1 MESLT
6 MKTPVMYHFPTGF
19 ATGKLQE
26 DTQDLLDK
34 YNHLYDWSY
43 NDMCNYI
50 KLYGESK
57 FQNAT
62 TDELYSVIYGD

>member
-1 MESLT
+1 MN
-6 MKTPVMYHFPTGF
+6 TPVMYHFPTGF

-26 DTQDLLDK
+26 DTQDLLDE

-62 TDELYSVIYGD
+62 TDELYEVIYGGN

>member
-1 MESLT
+1 MN
-6 MKTPVMYHFPTGF
+6 TPVMYHFPTGF

-62 TDELYSVIYGD
+62 TDELYSVIYGDD

>member
-1 MESLT
+1 

-26 DTQDLLDK
+26 DTQDLLDE

-62 TDELYSVIYGD
+62 TDELYEVIYGGN

>member
-1 MESLT
+1 MN
-6 MKTPVMYHFPTGF
+6 TPVMYHFPTGF

-26 DTQDLLDK
+26 DTQDLLDE

>member
-1 MESLT
+1 MN
-6 MKTPVMYHFPTGF
+6 TPVMYHFPTGF

-26 DTQDLLDK
+26 DTQDLLDE

-62 TDELYSVIYGD
+62 TDELYSVIYGGN

>member
-1 MESLT
+1 MT
-6 MKTPVMYHFPTGF
+6 IPIMYHFPTGF
-19 ATGKLQE
+19 STGKLQE
-26 DTQDLLDK
+26 DTQDLLDE

>member
-1 MESLT
+1 MNR
-6 MKTPVMYHFPTGF
+6 TGL

-26 DTQDLLDK
+26 DTQFFLDK

-62 TDELYSVIYGD
+62 TDELYEVIYGGN

>member
-1 MESLT
+1 MN
-6 MKTPVMYHFPTGF
+6 TPVMYHFPTGF

-43 NDMCNYI
+43 NDMCNYCL
-50 KLYGESK
+50 LYTSD
-57 FQNAT
+57 AA
-62 TDELYSVIYGD
+62 DE

>member
-1 MESLT
+1 MT
-6 MKTPVMYHFPTGF
+6 TPVMYHFPTGF
-19 ATGKLQE
+19 ATGKLEE
-26 DTQDLLDK
+26 DTQDLLDE

-62 TDELYSVIYGD
+62 TDELYQVIYGD

>member
-1 MESLT
+1 

-26 DTQDLLDK
+26 DTQDLLDE

>member
-1 MESLT
+1 MG
-6 MKTPVMYHFPTGF
+6 KPTGQMDE
-19 ATGKLQE
+19 L
-26 DTQDLLDK
+26 TQKYLDD
-34 YNHLYDWSY
+34 YNTLYDWSY

-62 TDELYSVIYGD
+62 TDELYEVIYGGN